1 MEIILYYIMKSGLLL
16 LSFLLL
22 MFIIGVFSYLVIR
35 VFKQDNKIKLLVY
48 GLFLGLKDIDVV
60 KIGVVVIKTFLI
72 FYATFIIDRN
82 LLIICLLMI
91 IFASIIYIILSPKS
105 ALYEILFTL
114 MQVGV
119 LYFIYIIA
127 NYSIEVEDT
136 VLITLMGL
144 SLKGFVMIFAI
155 YFFLRNINN
164 IVEYRS
170 EKEFSR
176 IRKETDNAKQ

>member
-1 MEIILYYIMKSGLLL
+1 MKILFKKLKKSSKPLL
-16 LSFLLL
+16 
-22 MFIIGVFSYLVIR
+22 I
-35 VFKQDNKIKLLVY
+35 
-48 GLFLGLKDIDVV
+48 
-60 KIGVVVIKTFLI
+60 T
-72 FYATFIIDRN
+72 
-82 LLIICLLMI
+82 LIICLLMI